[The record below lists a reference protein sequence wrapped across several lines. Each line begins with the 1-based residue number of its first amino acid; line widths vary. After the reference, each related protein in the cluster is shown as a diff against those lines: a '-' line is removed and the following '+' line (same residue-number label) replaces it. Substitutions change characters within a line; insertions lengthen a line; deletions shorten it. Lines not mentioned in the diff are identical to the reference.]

1 MGRIDFPVS
10 EMFWNLLAATGTGYV
25 VLDERGRVVEANSE
39 YLRLT
44 GRSVMGEI
52 VGRSVVEWT
61 APHDRARN
69 TRAVRACLK
78 AGLIK
83 GLELDYLR
91 PDGSPQPVE
100 ISAMVMPAKKGNRI
114 LSLCRDL
121 SDRKRNERRMAQLNR
136 LKERLLLP
144 EPLQEKLG
152 VISLALVDI
161 FSSDFARIWIVKP
174 GDLCHAGCFHAQA
187 SDTRHVC
194 QYHERCLHLM
204 ASAGRY
210 THLDGTM
217 HRRVP
222 FGAYKIGR
230 IAAGDDLKFIT
241 NNAGRDPRVHDHAW
255 ARSLG
260 LVAFAGYRLLS
271 AAGTPMGVLALFSQ
285 RRIVPEEDALL
296 LNVANTTAQVLQ
308 TALVEEALR
317 AKTEE
322 LDRYFMTSLDLLCI
336 ADMSG
341 HFLRLNPEWSRTL
354 GYPLA
359 ELEGRRFVDLVHPDD
374 MADTLSALADLA
386 QGRQMLNFVNRFR
399 CQDGSYRWIEWR
411 SYASGR
417 LINAVARD
425 ITERQ
430 RAQQERLEMER
441 QVQQAQKLESLGVLA
456 GGIAHD
462 FNNLL
467 SGILGSAELAL
478 LAIGPGHPAQANL
491 ALLKEAALRATE
503 LCRQMLAYSG
513 KGKFVIEAL
522 DLSVMIAEMRHLLEV
537 SISKK
542 AALRLEL
549 APSLPAID
557 ADVTQIRQ
565 ILLNLVINASEAM
578 EDRGGVIRV
587 ATGALQYD
595 RDYLNSLAL
604 DEGLPEGYYVFMEVG
619 DTGCGMDDETMKR
632 IFDPFFTTKFSGRGL
647 GLAATL
653 GIVRGHHGAIKVYSE
668 VGVGTNVKIL
678 LPASSSTPVRRVDA
692 VDEAEGLG
700 GGVVLVIDDEV
711 LVRDVCQ
718 QMLEHLGFRVLIA
731 DEGTQGL
738 ELFRKHAAEI
748 VVVILD
754 MTMPKLS
761 GEEVYREIRC
771 LDPAARVVLMSGY
784 NEQETT
790 DRFAG
795 KGLAGFLQKPFQFT
809 ALREKLRAVIGTPSR
824 A

>member
-1 MGRIDFPVS
+1 MGRIAFSVS
-10 EMFWNLLAATGTGYV
+10 ELFRNLLAAIGSGYV
-25 VLDERGRVVEANSE
+25 VLDEQGRVIEANNE

-44 GRSVMGEI
+44 GRSDLGEI

-69 TRAVRACLK
+69 ARAVRNCLK
-78 AGLIK
+78 TGLVR

-91 PDGSPQPVE
+91 PDGRTQPIE
-100 ISAMVMPAKKGNRI
+100 ISAAIMPTPTGKRI

-121 SDRKRNERRMAQLNR
+121 TDRRRTDRLMTQMNQ

-144 EPLQEKLG
+144 EPLQDKLV
-152 VISLALVDI
+152 VIAQAVVDI

-174 GDLCHAGCFHAQA
+174 GDLCHAGCLHAQA

-194 QYHERCLHLM
+194 RYHERCLHLM

-230 IAAGDDLKFIT
+230 VAAGDDRKFIT

-260 LVAFAGYRLLS
+260 LVSFAGYRLLS
-271 AAGTPMGVLALFSQ
+271 SAGTPMGVLALFSQ
-285 RRIVPEEDALL
+285 HRISPEEDALL
-296 LNVANTTAQVLQ
+296 QNVANTTAQVLQ
-308 TALVEEALR
+308 TALAEEALR

-341 HFLRLNPEWSRTL
+341 RFRRLNPEWSRTL

-359 ELEGRRFVDLVHPDD
+359 ELEGRRFLDLVHPDD
-374 MADTLSALADLA
+374 RAATQSAVADLA
-386 QGRQMLNFVNRFR
+386 EGREVLNFVNRYR

-411 SYASGR
+411 AYASGQ

-430 RAQQERLEMER
+430 RAQQERLELER

-478 LAIGPGHPAQANL
+478 LTVGPGHPARSNL
-491 ALLKEAALRATE
+491 ALVKEAAQRATE

-513 KGKFVIEAL
+513 KGKFVVEAL
-522 DLSVMIAEMRHLLEV
+522 DLSVVITEMRHLLEV

-542 AALRLEL
+542 AVLCFEF

-557 ADVTQIRQ
+557 ADATQIRQ
-565 ILLNLVINASEAM
+565 ILLNLVINASEAIG
-578 EDRGGVIRV
+578 DRDGVIRV
-587 ATGALQYD
+587 TTGAMHCD
-595 RDYLNSLAL
+595 RDYLRSVYF
-604 DEGLPEGYYVFMEVG
+604 DEGLPEGNYVFLEVG
-619 DTGCGMDDETMKR
+619 DTGCGMDEETRKR

-653 GIVRGHHGAIKVYSE
+653 GIVRGHRGAIRVYSE
-668 VGVGTNVKIL
+668 VGVGTNVKVL
-678 LPASSSTPVRRVDA
+678 LPASLSTPVQRADA
-692 VDEAEGLG
+692 SEQAEQLG
-700 GGVVLVIDDEV
+700 GGVVLVVDDEV
-711 LVRDVCQ
+711 LVRAVCQ
-718 QMLEHLGFRVLIA
+718 QMLEHLGFRVLA
-731 DEGTQGL
+731 AEDGAQGL
-738 ELFRKHAAEI
+738 ELFREHAHEI
-748 VVVILD
+748 AVVILD

-761 GEEVYREIRC
+761 GEEVYREMRR
-771 LDPAARVVLMSGY
+771 LDPDARVVLISGY
-784 NEQETT
+784 NEQEATN
-790 DRFAG
+790 RFAG
-795 KGLAGFLQKPFQFT
+795 KGLAGFLQKPFQLA
-809 ALREKLRAVIGTPSR
+809 ALRDKLRAVIGAPSR
-824 A
+824 G